1 MLWVPMA
8 PNTSNHLLSILR
20 FKIKSEFKKKMSN
33 WQIGLG
39 NLSHISYDHHVLLF
53 TYKDNWRGRPE
64 LQMGSQPG
72 DSVFAKLCAV

>member
-1 MLWVPMA
+1 
-8 PNTSNHLLSILR
+8 
-20 FKIKSEFKKKMSN
+20 MSN
-33 WQIGLG
+33 CQIVLG

-72 DSVFAKLCAV
+72 ELKTLPSCALSKHQFIDVNTLALSGQG